1 MPVIHCC
8 RRPAACRGIARRARH
23 VVAAQVTRG
32 TTRGRAAPPAER
44 QAFGKIFVSLNFV

>member
-1 MPVIHCC
+1 LLS
-8 RRPAACRGIARRARH
+8 AAGGVPRHRAPGRH

>member
-1 MPVIHCC
+1 MPVIRCC
-8 RRPAACRGIARRARH
+8 RRPAAWRGIAHRARH

-32 TTRGRAAPPAER
+32 TTRGR